1 MSAIWQRISVLLKE
15 GRKQQNKQQCK
26 LSHEFDTLLSRAIFD
41 LSRYA
46 PLQLSQLALAVAK
59 ICSIVENDKS
69 QKVVTHKKLLK
80 DLLLRGS
87 KKDDF
92 FNAVADVAV
101 CLVAKFDA
109 QGYCNLMQ
117 AFSITKANPVVR
129 DGTTL
134 LYHVADA
141 IVAKDIASFTPQ
153 NITNVVWALATSNE
167 FHEGL
172 FHKVAAEVL
181 ARELESFKPQEL
193 GTILRSFATLR
204 VPHGLS
210 KIGDEITASHDLRLF
225 NTEALANVVWAFA
238 SMKNFNP
245 KLFSKVADELSAKH
259 LESTDPQHLSMIA
272 WALATSKVS
281 NPALFARIAAVVRGD
296 SLDAQDLANLLW
308 SFSYCGIRS
317 PALFQSMA
325 PILADLLT
333 ECNNKELALIAWS
346 YAVANVDSRDL
357 FNSAFADILVER
369 AHTFSS
375 SELGQIYNFH
385 LWQKEEMSSGL
396 TLPQS
401 FIDLCFD
408 AFTSSKTHV
417 SVYHK
422 DVVSA
427 LTNLDLH
434 PKENVVTSRGL
445 YLDTCVE
452 IDGKKVGVRV
462 DGQHH
467 FIGKAPTGKSCLR
480 RRQMFFVEGI
490 RLVSI
495 PHWKWTQLGGPRKQE
510 EYLREQLML

>member
-1 MSAIWQRISVLLKE
+1 
-15 GRKQQNKQQCK
+15 
-26 LSHEFDTLLSRAIFD
+26 
-41 LSRYA
+41 
-46 PLQLSQLALAVAK
+46 
-59 ICSIVENDKS
+59 
-69 QKVVTHKKLLK
+69 
-80 DLLLRGS
+80 
-87 KKDDF
+87 
-92 FNAVADVAV
+92 
-101 CLVAKFDA
+101 
-109 QGYCNLMQ
+109 
-117 AFSITKANPVVR
+117 
-129 DGTTL
+129 
-134 LYHVADA
+134 
-141 IVAKDIASFTPQ
+141 
-153 NITNVVWALATSNE
+153 
-167 FHEGL
+167 
-172 FHKVAAEVL
+172 
-181 ARELESFKPQEL
+181 
-193 GTILRSFATLR
+193 
-204 VPHGLS
+204 
-210 KIGDEITASHDLRLF
+210 
-225 NTEALANVVWAFA
+225 
-238 SMKNFNP
+238 
-245 KLFSKVADELSAKH
+245 VADELSAKN

-281 NPALFARIAAVVRGD
+281 KPALFMKIADAAVVRGD
-296 SLDAQDLANLLW
+296 SLDAQDVANLLW

-375 SELGQIYNFH
+375 LELGQIYNFH

-427 LTNLDLH
+427 LINQDLH
-434 PKENVVTSRGL
+434 PKENLVTARGL
-445 YLDTCVE
+445 HLDTCVE

-467 FIGKAPTGKSCLR
+467 FIGKTTPNGLTILR
-480 RRQMFFVEGI
+480 RRQMFFVEGV
-490 RLVSI
+490 RLISI